1 VSTSSLSSPPVSD
14 FAAIEVSDE
23 LAFLDVDA
31 GHDAENAVVDIFG

>member
-1 VSTSSLSSPPVSD
+1 LSSPPVSD